1 MSRRAFVVVLLLAG
15 CSSSTAAA
23 PPNTTLA
30 PTTTVA
36 AATTLA
42 ASSTAVIAVT
52 AVTTVA
58 ATVAPTPAL
67 TSTTSTT
74 VLVGENPAATLGD
87 AYYPE
92 LGNAGIDVTHVDL
105 SLAWQPSDGVLT
117 GTATLDITAAEPLA
131 SFHLDFRGFSID
143 TLDINGK
150 SATFTRALDDLA
162 IVPPSVIAPGPFQV
176 TISYG
181 GKPEQGKDT
190 VGRPLGW
197 LHTSGGAYTLA
208 EPGGAHYWFPSN
220 DHPSDKATYD
230 FHIDVPMPLTAVA
243 NGKLTGTTESDGR
256 RTFSYRANEPMATYL
271 ALVAIGQFRIVE
283 KTSASG
289 LPLRSVEPTFWS
301 KEGEYLPV
309 TETMIDF
316 FSQRF
321 GPYPF
326 ESYGL
331 LFTDSVRNF
340 AMETQTISMFSAAD
354 MHGVRGDDQSFLAH
368 ELAHQWFGDA
378 VSPIRWNDVWL
389 NESFA
394 TYADWLWSFRD
405 NPAGLEQL
413 AEANRRTATEDRRV
427 RGSTGNPKPEYL
439 FGRQVY
445 NGGAIVLHAL
455 RRELGDDQFFGI
467 LQTWFTRYRYKSAG
481 TSDFVAVATEI
492 ANRDMGPFLTQWL
505 DGDQLP
511 PFP

>member
-1 MSRRAFVVVLLLAG
+1 VSRRALVVVLLLAG
-15 CSSSTAAA
+15 CSSSTASA
-23 PPNTTLA
+23 PPATTSA
-30 PTTTVA
+30 VTTAVTVPTTFVVSSSA
-36 AATTLA
+36 A
-42 ASSTAVIAVT
+42 
-52 AVTTVA
+52 TTVA
-58 ATVAPTPAL
+58 ATVASASTVPA
-67 TSTTSTT
+67 TSSTT
-74 VLVGENPAATLGD
+74 VLVGGNPAATLGD
-87 AYYPE
+87 TYYPE

-105 SLAWQPSDGVLT
+105 AVAWQPTDGVLT
-117 GTATLDITAAEPLA
+117 GTATLDITAVEPLA
-131 SFHLDFRGFSID
+131 SFHLDFTGFTID
-143 TLDINGK
+143 TLTINGEQ
-150 SATFTRALDDLA
+150 ATFSRTLDDLA
-162 IVPPSVIAPGPFQV
+162 IAPPSVIAPGPFQV
-176 TISYG
+176 TIDYS

-197 LHTSGGAYTLA
+197 LTTNAGAYTLA

-230 FHIDVPMPLTAVA
+230 FHIDVPTPLTAVA
-243 NGKLTGTTESDGR
+243 NGKLTGTTDGDGR
-256 RTFSYRANEPMATYL
+256 RTFSYQANEPMATYL
-271 ALVAIGQFRIVE
+271 ALVAIGRFRIVE

-301 KEGEYLPV
+301 NEGEYLPI

-331 LFTDSVRNF
+331 LFTDSVRNL

-354 MHGVRGDDQSFLAH
+354 MHGVRGDDQAFLAH

-394 TYADWLWSFRD
+394 TYADWLWTFRE

-413 AEANRRTATEDRRV
+413 AEENRRSAKEDRRV

-455 RRELGDDQFFGI
+455 RREVGDDQFFNI

-481 TSDFVAVATEI
+481 TEDFVAVATEI

-505 DGDQLP
+505 DGTELP
-511 PFP
+511 KFPG

>member
-1 MSRRAFVVVLLLAG
+1 VSRRALVVVLLLLAG
-15 CSSSTAAA
+15 CSSSTASA
-23 PPNTTLA
+23 PPDTTS
-30 PTTTVA
+30 
-36 AATTLA
+36 AATTLTVATTPA
-42 ASSTAVIAVT
+42 ASSSSAITV
-52 AVTTVA
+52 VTTVA
-58 ATVAPTPAL
+58 ATTTPPTTVA
-67 TSTTSTT
+67 STTSTT
-74 VLVGENPAATLGD
+74 VLVGENPASTLGD
-87 AYYPE
+87 VYYPE

-105 SLAWQPSDGVLT
+105 ALAWQPTDGVLT
-117 GTATLDITAAEPLA
+117 GTATLDITAVEPLA
-131 SFHLDFRGFSID
+131 SFHLDFIGFSID
-143 TLDINGK
+143 TLHVNGQPARF
-150 SATFTRALDDLA
+150 SRALDDLE
-162 IVPPSVIAPGPFQV
+162 IVPESVIAPGAFQV
-176 TISYG
+176 TIRYS

-197 LHTSGGAYTLA
+197 LRTNGGAYTLA

-230 FHIDVPMPLTAVA
+230 FHIDVPAPLTAVA
-243 NGKLTGTTESDGR
+243 NGKLTGTTEADGR

-289 LPLRSVEPTFWS
+289 LPLRSVEPTLWS
-301 KEGEYLPV
+301 KEGEYLSV
-309 TETMIDF
+309 TEDMIDF

-331 LFTDSVRNF
+331 LFTDSVRNL

-354 MHGVRGDDQSFLAH
+354 MHGVRGDDQAFLAH

-394 TYADWLWSFRD
+394 TYADWLWTFRD
-405 NPAGLEQL
+405 NPAGLERL
-413 AEANRRTATEDRRV
+413 AEENRRSATEDRRV
-427 RGSTGNPKPEYL
+427 RGSTGNPKPAYL

-455 RRELGDDQFFGI
+455 RREVGDDQFFDI

-481 TSDFVAVATEI
+481 TEDFVAVATEI
-492 ANRDMGPFLTQWL
+492 AQRDMAPFLTQWL
-505 DGDQLP
+505 DADQLP
-511 PFP
+511 AFP

>member
-1 MSRRAFVVVLLLAG
+1 VSRRALVVVLLLAG
-15 CSSSTAAA
+15 CSSSTASA
-23 PPNTTLA
+23 PLDTT
-30 PTTTVA
+30 PPVTTTA
-36 AATTLA
+36 AVATTLA
-42 ASSTAVIAVT
+42 SSSSAVT
-52 AVTTVA
+52 AV
-58 ATVAPTPAL
+58 ATVASTVEPTSTL
-67 TSTTSTT
+67 TPTTSTT
-74 VLVGENPAATLGD
+74 VLVGGNPAATLGD
-87 AYYPE
+87 VYYPE

-105 SLAWQPSDGVLT
+105 ALAWQPTDGVLT
-117 GTATLDITAAEPLA
+117 GTATLDITAVEALA
-131 SFHLDFRGFSID
+131 SFHLDFTGLSID
-143 TLDINGK
+143 TLNVNGQP
-150 SATFTRALDDLA
+150 ATFSRALDDLA
-162 IVPPSVIAPGPFQV
+162 IVPASVIAPGPFQV
-176 TISYG
+176 TIGYG

-197 LHTSGGAYTLA
+197 LRTNGGAYTLA

-230 FHIDVPMPLTAVA
+230 FHIDVPTPLTAVA
-243 NGKLTGTTESDGR
+243 NGKLTGTTEGIGR
-256 RTFSYRANEPMATYL
+256 RTFSYQANEPMATYL

-301 KEGEYLPV
+301 NEGEYLPI

-331 LFTDSVRNF
+331 LFTDSVRNL

-354 MHGVRGDDQSFLAH
+354 MHGVRGDDQAFLAH

-394 TYADWLWSFRD
+394 TYADWLWTFRD

-413 AEANRRTATEDRRV
+413 AEENRRSATEDRRV

-445 NGGAIVLHAL
+445 SGGAIVLHAL
-455 RRELGDDQFFGI
+455 RREVGDDRFFDI

-481 TSDFVAVATEI
+481 TADFVAVATEI
-492 ANRDMGPFLTQWL
+492 AQRDMAPFLAQWL

>member
-1 MSRRAFVVVLLLAG
+1 VSRRALVVVLLLAG
-15 CSSSTAAA
+15 CSSSTASA
-23 PPNTTLA
+23 PLDTT
-30 PTTTVA
+30 PPVTTTA
-36 AATTLA
+36 AVATTLA
-42 ASSTAVIAVT
+42 SSSSAVT
-52 AVTTVA
+52 AVATVA
-58 ATVAPTPAL
+58 ATVAPAADPAP
-67 TSTTSTT
+67 TTSTT
-74 VLVGENPAATLGD
+74 VLVGGNPAATLGD
-87 AYYPE
+87 IYYPE

-105 SLAWQPSDGVLT
+105 ALAWQPTDGVLT
-117 GTATLDITAAEPLA
+117 GTATLDITAVEPLA
-131 SFHLDFRGFSID
+131 SFHLDFTGFSID
-143 TLDINGK
+143 TLHVNGQTARF
-150 SATFTRALDDLA
+150 SRALDDLE
-162 IVPPSVIAPGPFQV
+162 IVPESVIAPGAFQV
-176 TISYG
+176 TVRYS

-197 LHTSGGAYTLA
+197 LRTNGGAYTLA
-208 EPGGAHYWFPSN
+208 EPDGAHYWFPSN

-230 FHIDVPMPLTAVA
+230 FHIDVPTPLTAVA
-243 NGKLTGTTESDGR
+243 NGKLTGTTAGAGR
-256 RTFSYRANEPMATYL
+256 RTFSYQANEPMATYL

-289 LPLRSVEPTFWS
+289 LPLRSVEPTIWS
-301 KEGEYLPV
+301 NEGEYLPV

-331 LFTDSVRNF
+331 LFTDSVRNL

-354 MHGVRGDDQSFLAH
+354 MHGVRGDDQAFLAH

-394 TYADWLWSFRD
+394 TYADWLWTFRD

-413 AEANRRTATEDRRV
+413 AEENRRSATEDRRV

-445 NGGAIVLHAL
+445 SGGAIVLHAL
-455 RRELGDDQFFGI
+455 RREVGDDRFFDI

-481 TSDFVAVATEI
+481 TVDFVAVATEI
-492 ANRDMGPFLTQWL
+492 AQRDMAPFLTQWL
-505 DGDQLP
+505 DADQLP